1 MLWMALYFEGSTFLH
16 KLNPLVKLAMSFAA
30 IVHMILFPSFWP
42 VSIHVVTGVVL
53 LAYVRPRLPRAL
65 WAGIFTLFVGHA
77 WVNAALYRG
86 GTPIAAVG
94 PILLTWEGVMLG
106 FKLALRVLA
115 IVFYSLLA
123 AATTNP
129 RDLAVSLANQ
139 LGVDYR
145 YAYAAHVTFRMAPLV
160 KRDLEN
166 ILLSRR
172 MRGYRGG
179 GLVGRMVSVITPLIA
194 LVVKRSITMSLSM
207 ESRGFGAYRER
218 TYFKPVKVTK
228 TDYVAASLFL
238 AYLLATTLAL
248 YVLGL
253 LGPILQLTD

>member
-77 WVNAALYRG
+77 WINAALYRG

>member
-1 MLWMALYFEGSTFLH
+1 MALYFEGGTFLH

-42 VSIHVVTGVVL
+42 MAVHVVTGIVL

-65 WAGIFTLFVGHA
+65 WVAVFTLFVGHA

-86 GTPIAAVG
+86 GTPIAELG
-94 PILLTWEGVMLG
+94 PIVLTWEGVMLG

-145 YAYAAHVTFRMAPLV
+145 YAYATHVTFRMAPLV

-166 ILLSRR
+166 ILLSRK

-179 GLVGRMVSVITPLIA
+179 GLIGRIVSVIAPLMA

-207 ESRGFGAYRER
+207 ESRGFGAYKER
-218 TYFKPVKVTK
+218 TYYKPVKVK
-228 TDYVAASLFL
+228 KIDYVVASLFL
-238 AYLLATTLAL
+238 VYLFATTITLHM
-248 YVLGL
+248 LGL
-253 LGPILQLTD
+253 LGPMLQLTD

>member
-1 MLWMALYFEGSTFLH
+1 MALYFEGSTFLH

-77 WVNAALYRG
+77 WINAALYRG

-94 PILLTWEGVMLG
+94 SILLTWEGVMLG

-160 KRDLEN
+160 RRDLEN

-228 TDYVAASLFL
+228 TDYVVASLFF